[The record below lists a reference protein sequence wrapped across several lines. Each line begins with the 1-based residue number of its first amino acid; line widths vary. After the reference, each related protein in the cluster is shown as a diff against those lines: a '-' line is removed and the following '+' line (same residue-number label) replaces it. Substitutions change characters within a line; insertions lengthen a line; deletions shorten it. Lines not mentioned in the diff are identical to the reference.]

1 MSFQTML
8 AYGFSQEIP
17 IQTPVS
23 ITMYKG
29 TARLQC
35 HFKDVSEN
43 FDNTVIHWYQQK
55 EKREP
60 VRMLY
65 ISSGTTIVENSFQR
79 NRYMVQKLSNQ
90 KICIL
95 IIKNIGP
102 DDAATYYCTL
112 STVSGYYYEVF
123 GSGTKLIVSDKGNS
137 KPENSEILQTKHKDQ
152 LLYVCLIENFYP
164 EVIRVQWVDG
174 ADKEVTKNVV
184 KGDVWKST
192 NDKYS
197 VSTWLTLPVNMT
209 NKNYFCKYD
218 HESQENFKLPIQD
231 IVFVYTLPTTI
242 LLNTPHG
249 PVFSC
254 LLGGCTILMFN
265 KIFLSYV
272 TDYLMH
278 RAAHLVYLVLLL
290 KSSMYYV
297 IVLFFIYRTR
307 TPAKLP
313 GKKT

>member
-1 MSFQTML
+1 ML
-8 AYGFSQEIP
+8 LLAALVATTAWSYGFSQEIP
-17 IQTPVS
+17 IQTPAS
-23 ITMYKG
+23 ITMSQG

-35 HFKDVSEN
+35 HFKDVSAN

-79 NRYMVQKLSNQ
+79 NRYMVQNLSNQ

-102 DDAATYYCTL
+102 VDAATYYCAYWDPHY
-112 STVSGYYYEVF
+112 SRNPAKVF
-123 GSGTKLIVSDKGNS
+123 GSGTKLIVSEKGNS

-164 EVIRVQWVDG
+164 GVIRVQWVDG
-174 ADKEVTKNVV
+174 ADKEITKNVV

-197 VSTWLTLPVNMT
+197 ISTWLTLPVNTT
-209 NKNYFCKYD
+209 NKDYACKYE

-231 IVFVYTLPTTI
+231 SSKTSSQEEYCSTHSGNSTI
-242 LLNTPHG
+242 
-249 PVFSC
+249 FY
-254 LLGGCTILMFN
+254 
-265 KIFLSYV
+265 K
-272 TDYLMH
+272 DYLMH

>member
-1 MSFQTML
+1 MVETQGPSRHKTPPTSEPQVCNCLTPQVFSHYLVSAAERPNPFLLPRMSN
-8 AYGFSQEIP
+8 GFSQEIP

-65 ISSGTTIVENSFQR
+65 ISSGTTI
-79 NRYMVQKLSNQ
+79 
-90 KICIL
+90 
-95 IIKNIGP
+95 
-102 DDAATYYCTL
+102 TL

-218 HESQENFKLPIQD
+218 HESQENFKLPIQG
-231 IVFVYTLPTTI
+231 IYSLWT
-242 LLNTPHG
+242 H
-249 PVFSC
+249 S
-254 LLGGCTILMFN
+254 
-265 KIFLSYV
+265 
-272 TDYLMH
+272 
-278 RAAHLVYLVLLL
+278 L
-290 KSSMYYV
+290 KG
-297 IVLFFIYRTR
+297 T
-307 TPAKLP
+307 
-313 GKKT
+313 GKAPS

>member
-1 MSFQTML
+1 MCSLLVSVCTRTIESPL
-8 AYGFSQEIP
+8 LSQSLLHS
-17 IQTPVS
+17 TPVS

-123 GSGTKLIVSDKGNS
+123 GSGTKLIVSGNS

-218 HESQENFKLPIQD
+218 HESQENFKLPIQG
-231 IVFVYTLPTTI
+231 IYSLWT
-242 LLNTPHG
+242 H
-249 PVFSC
+249 S
-254 LLGGCTILMFN
+254 
-265 KIFLSYV
+265 
-272 TDYLMH
+272 
-278 RAAHLVYLVLLL
+278 L
-290 KSSMYYV
+290 KG
-297 IVLFFIYRTR
+297 T
-307 TPAKLP
+307 
-313 GKKT
+313 GKAPS

>member
-1 MSFQTML
+1 ML
-8 AYGFSQEIP
+8 LLP
-17 IQTPVS
+17 ILLAASSWSRGDAQAVPVQHPAMRTS
-23 ITMYKG
+23 AEGGSASM
-29 TARLQC
+29 ACRLT
-35 HFKDVSEN
+35 KED
-43 FDNTVIHWYQQK
+43 TVHWYKQLPGEPPK
-55 EKREP
+55 RILYVSGKKPTFDDGTDEKKYQVRKHASEP
-60 VRMLY
+60 HYSL
-65 ISSGTTIVENSFQR
+65 TIDYVTQR
-79 NRYMVQKLSNQ
+79 
-90 KICIL
+90 
-95 IIKNIGP
+95 
-102 DDAATYYCTL
+102 DAGTYYCAYWYFEHM
-112 STVSGYYYEVF
+112 SGYYYEVF

-231 IVFVYTLPTTI
+231 SSKTPSQEEYCSTHSGNSTVFY
-242 LLNTPHG
+242 
-249 PVFSC
+249 
-254 LLGGCTILMFN
+254 
-265 KIFLSYV
+265 K
-272 TDYLMH
+272 DYLMH

>member
-1 MSFQTML
+1 MVETQGPSRHKTPPTSEPQVCNCLTPQVFSHYLVSAAERPNPFLLPRMSN
-8 AYGFSQEIP
+8 GFSQEIP

-65 ISSGTTIVENSFQR
+65 ISSGTTIKSE
-79 NRYMVQKLSNQ
+79 VQEILLSIIRLWDAGV
-90 KICIL
+90 KI
-95 IIKNIGP
+95 
-102 DDAATYYCTL
+102 
-112 STVSGYYYEVF
+112 F

-218 HESQENFKLPIQD
+218 HE
-231 IVFVYTLPTTI
+231 
-242 LLNTPHG
+242 
-249 PVFSC
+249 
-254 LLGGCTILMFN
+254 
-265 KIFLSYV
+265 KITMYV
-272 TDYLMH
+272 TIAEIFCVPRH
-278 RAAHLVYLVLLL
+278 N
-290 KSSMYYV
+290 
-297 IVLFFIYRTR
+297 T
-307 TPAKLP
+307 
-313 GKKT
+313 